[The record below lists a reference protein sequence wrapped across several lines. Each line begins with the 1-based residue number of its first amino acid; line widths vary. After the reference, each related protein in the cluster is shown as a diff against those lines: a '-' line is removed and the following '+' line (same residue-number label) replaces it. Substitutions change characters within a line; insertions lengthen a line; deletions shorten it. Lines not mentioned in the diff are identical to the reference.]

1 VFEYELARDWL
12 QRYLDVK
19 TEDAIAH
26 KFMGELYEHLG
37 KPEQAITSYQRSYNL
52 NSKQN
57 ELIKHS
63 KLLE

>member
-1 VFEYELARDWL
+1 MARDWL

-19 TEDAIAH
+19 TEDAVAH
-26 KFMGELYEHLG
+26 KFMGELYEHLN

-57 ELIKHS
+57 DLIKHS
-63 KLLE
+63 K